1 MRRSSRRRNNAG
13 AVTAE
18 LVVATPLLLLLI
30 SLIVQ
35 YAMYD
40 HATHVAQSA
49 AQEAVTATRVQGGS
63 VGAGQLQGEHVIQTL
78 GTGLLIDPEVVVE
91 RTATQARVE
100 VTGYAELIVPFLRL
114 SIDAVA
120 SAPVEPSGGSP

>member
-1 MRRSSRRRNNAG
+1 MRRSSRRRTSAG

-18 LVVATPLLLLLI
+18 LVVVTPLLLLLI

-35 YAMYD
+35 YAMYE
-40 HATHVAQSA
+40 HATQVAQSA

-63 VGAGQLQGEHVIQTL
+63 VSAGKLQGKHVIRTL
-78 GTGLLIDPEVVVE
+78 GTGLLIDPGVAVE

-100 VTGYAELIVPFLRL
+100 VTGYAEQIVPFLRL
-114 SIDAVA
+114 TVDAVA